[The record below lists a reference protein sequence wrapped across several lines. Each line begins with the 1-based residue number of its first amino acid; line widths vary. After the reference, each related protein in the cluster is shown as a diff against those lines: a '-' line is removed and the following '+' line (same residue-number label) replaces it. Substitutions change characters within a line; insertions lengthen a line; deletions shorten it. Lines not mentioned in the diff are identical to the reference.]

1 MAPDFK
7 NYTRCWYEFS
17 SAFFTIYPEQY
28 QCGKLLAL
36 DDCEW
41 EGTEYSRMLCS
52 SFLHP
57 NVPSRVLLLSG
68 VAASFI
74 ASVFLDVPC
83 QTLCKQFNRWV
94 SLGGTLGISWQHI
107 QCFLIMA
114 ATSSWFKRKQAW
126 PPPQWLYTCK
136 ILCWGE
142 GERCCPGP
150 WWLQICWAGRACVVF
165 LSFYSVWIWMTGG
178 EAHSS
183 VHCKSHYLLLQTPPL
198 PATVYVTC
206 RAPCPGRWN
215 HRRKYMWRL
224 NLLHVSRENTE
235 ENTILK

>member
-1 MAPDFK
+1 MTVSGREQNIHECSVAAF
-7 NYTRCWYEFS
+7 YTRMCPAEYCCFLELQPLSLHQCFWMFHARLFVNSSTGGCLWEAPSVFRGNTS
-17 SAFFTIYPEQY
+17 SASSLWLPPHPDSKENKPGLHHSDCTPARFFA
-28 QCGKLLAL
+28 G
-36 DDCEW
+36 
-41 EGTEYSRMLCS
+41 R
-52 SFLHP
+52 
-57 NVPSRVLLLSG
+57 
-68 VAASFI
+68 
-74 ASVFLDVPC
+74 
-83 QTLCKQFNRWV
+83 
-94 SLGGTLGISWQHI
+94 
-107 QCFLIMA
+107 
-114 ATSSWFKRKQAW
+114 
-126 PPPQWLYTCK
+126 
-136 ILCWGE
+136 E
-142 GERCCPGP
+142 GERCCSGP